1 MNVAFFLT
9 PKVDVIWL
17 SVENTVREAIEV
29 LDKSQYTAVPL
40 LNRVGGYV
48 GAVSEGDLLR
58 ELVDCKDYSLRA
70 TMHVRLADVAIRA
83 EVAPVGI
90 DAQVEELFD
99 RATVQNFVPVVD
111 SRGVFIGIVRR
122 REILRYCTSMLS
134 KAESPH

>member
-9 PKVDVIWL
+9 PKTDVIWL

-29 LDKSQYTAVPL
+29 LDKSQYAAVPL
-40 LNRVGGYV
+40 LNRAGGYV

-58 ELVDCKDYSLRA
+58 ELVDCKDYSLRG

-83 EVAPVGI
+83 EVTPVGI

-99 RATVQNFVPVVD
+99 RATTQNFVPVVD

-122 REILRYCTSMLS
+122 REILRYCTGMLGN
-134 KAESPH
+134 AVLPH

>member
-9 PKVDVIWL
+9 PKTEIIWL

-40 LNRVGGYV
+40 LNRAGGYV

-58 ELVDCKDYSLRA
+58 ELVDCKDYSLRG

-83 EVAPVGI
+83 EVTPVGI

-99 RATVQNFVPVVD
+99 RATHQNFVPVVD

-122 REILRYCTSMLS
+122 REILRHYTGTLT
-134 KAESPH
+134 KAAPPH

>member
-9 PKVDVIWL
+9 PKTEIIWL

-40 LNRVGGYV
+40 LNRAGGYV

-58 ELVDCKDYSLRA
+58 ELVDCKDYSLRG

-83 EVAPVGI
+83 EVTPVGI

-99 RATVQNFVPVVD
+99 RATRQNFVPVVD

-122 REILRYCTSMLS
+122 REILRYYTGTLT
-134 KAESPH
+134 KAAPPH